1 MEKPLCFNRN
11 IGLQL
16 APLVR
21 NLTVLATI
29 LWRQELDAGIC
40 FGFAGKRSIVIW
52 KPYMKDGSS
61 NSSLNSSTREGQID
75 QQGEENDDIFKV

>member
-1 MEKPLCFNRN
+1 MERPMCFNRN

-16 APLVR
+16 AQLVR

-29 LWRQELDAGIC
+29 LWRQGLDAGIC

-61 NSSLNSSTREGQID
+61 TSSLNSSTREGQID